1 MKQVTRGE
9 IVSKAGWR
17 ARGISATTLAAIVL
31 AGCSQSEATHRRP
44 EPSRK
49 HSGQLGFVV
58 RHWYTA
64 IYETKFMDECE
75 RGLNISNDELWWRS
89 LPKKERAEKTQNG
102 LLETL
107 RRWQPAV
114 KRGPNGED
122 VCLDPTAVKDPP
134 YITVNGDV
142 SYGINLD
149 GTSDGRATPKT
160 CAHEKFTGVNGEPA
174 VDNQMYRLLGCTYGW
189 RTNGIFEVNAD
200 EMRGTSG
207 LGMILID
214 VTGVDDAR
222 NDEDVTVTFYRSID
236 QFPQDSSGKPLPF
249 GSYRVDVNPDGSPR
263 YGDSLKGR
271 IENGVLRTQSGDV
284 RLPFYGNYTFSQHI
298 LRDMSIELRIAAD
311 GRSAD
316 GMVYGYYDVE
326 EFIYHVTGTGVVIS
340 TAGFSCPALAAAA
353 HELADGY
360 PDPETG
366 KCTALSSAFRIN
378 TYAAYVI
385 KPEGATTGP

>member
-1 MKQVTRGE
+1 MIVAQSPLTRLALVA
-9 IVSKAGWR
+9 IAAG
-17 ARGISATTLAAIVL
+17 IAT
-31 AGCSQSEATHRRP
+31 GCSDSTAKNAAAATATANQSGR
-44 EPSRK
+44 
-49 HSGQLGFVV
+49 LGFVV
-58 RHWYTA
+58 RHWFTA
-64 IYETKFMDECE
+64 IHETKFMDECE
-75 RGLNISNDELWWRS
+75 RGLSIPNDEIWWRS
-89 LPKKERAEKTQNG
+89 LSKRERAEKTQNG
-102 LLETL
+102 LLDTL

-134 YITVNGDV
+134 LITVNGDV

-149 GTSDGRATPKT
+149 GTTDGRATPKT
-160 CAHEKFTGVNGEPA
+160 CAHQKFRGLDGTPA

-207 LGMILID
+207 IGMILID

-222 NDEDVTVTFYRSID
+222 NDDDVTVTFYRSVD
-236 QFPQDSSGKPLPF
+236 QFPQDTSGKPLPF
-249 GSYRVDVNPDGSPR
+249 GSYRIDTHPDGTAR
-263 YGDSLKGR
+263 YGDSLQGR
-271 IENGVLRTQSGDV
+271 IENGVLKTQPGDV

-298 LRDMSIELRIAAD
+298 FKDMSIELKIAAD
-311 GRSAD
+311 GRTAD

-326 EFIYHVTGTGVVIS
+326 ELIYHVTGTGLVIS

-353 HELADGY
+353 WELADGY
-360 PDPETG
+360 PDPKTG
-366 KCTALSSAFRIN
+366 KCSALSSAYKVN

-385 KPEGATTGP
+385 KPEGVKAGL

>member
-1 MKQVTRGE
+1 MLWKPKLRRVL
-9 IVSKAGWR
+9 S
-17 ARGISATTLAAIVL
+17 SSVL
-31 AGCSQSEATHRRP
+31 AGGVLLLAGCGQSVAVDRNASAERGAQEQGGR
-44 EPSRK
+44 
-49 HSGQLGFVV
+49 LGFVI

-64 IYETKFMDECE
+64 IHETKFMDECE
-75 RGLNISNDELWWRS
+75 QGLNISNDEIWWRS
-89 LPKKERAEKTQNG
+89 LSKEDRAIKTQNG

-122 VCLDPTAVKDPP
+122 VCLDPTVVTDPP
-134 YITVNGDV
+134 FITVNGTN

-160 CAHEKFTGVNGEPA
+160 CAHEKFRGINGEPA

-189 RTNGIFEVNAD
+189 RSNGIFEVNAD

-214 VTGVDDAR
+214 VAGVDDPH
-222 NDEDVTVTFYRSID
+222 NDDDVTVTFYRSID
-236 QFPQDSSGKPLPF
+236 QFSQDSSGKPLPF
-249 GSYRVDVNPDGSPR
+249 SSYRVDTNPDGSAR
-263 YGDSLKGR
+263 YGDSLKGS
-271 IENGVLRTQSGDV
+271 ITDGVLTTESGDV
-284 RLPFYGNYTFSQHI
+284 RLPFYGNYTFSQHVF
-298 LRDMSIELRIAAD
+298 RDMSLELRIAED
-311 GRSAD
+311 GRTAE
-316 GMVYGYYDVE
+316 GMAFGYYDVD

-378 TYAAYVI
+378 AYAAYVI
-385 KPEGATTGP
+385 KPEGMKAGR

>member
-1 MKQVTRGE
+1 MTIR
-9 IVSKAGWR
+9 R
-17 ARGISATTLAAIVL
+17 ARLFRFTLAIIAASVATGCSESAATSPSATA
-31 AGCSQSEATHRRP
+31 
-44 EPSRK
+44 RK
-49 HSGQLGFVV
+49 QESGRLGFVV
-58 RHWYTA
+58 RHWFTA
-64 IYETKFMDECE
+64 IHETKFMDECE
-75 RGLNISNDELWWRS
+75 RGLSTSNDEIWWRS
-89 LPKKERAEKTQNG
+89 LSKRERAEKTQNG
-102 LLETL
+102 LLDTL

-114 KRGPNGED
+114 KRGPNGAD

-134 YITVNGDV
+134 HVTVTGDV

-149 GTSDGRATPKT
+149 GTRDGSPTAKS
-160 CAHEKFTGVNGEPA
+160 CAHPKFRGLNGQPA
-174 VDNQMYRLLGCTYGW
+174 VDNQLYRLLGCTYGW

-214 VTGVDDAR
+214 VSGVDDPR

-249 GSYRVDVNPDGSPR
+249 GSYRIDTHPDGAAR

-271 IENGVLRTQSGDV
+271 IENGVLTTQSGDV
-284 RLPFYGNYTFSQHI
+284 RVPFYGNYTFSQHI
-298 LRDMSIELRIAAD
+298 IKDMSLELKIAQD
-311 GRSAD
+311 GRTAD

-353 HELADGY
+353 WELADGY

-366 KCTALSSAFRIN
+366 KCTALSSAFKVN

-385 KPEGATTGP
+385 KPESTKAGL